1 MKILPFSV
9 HAPEIGSETD
19 VKFIVT
25 ATTILAQ
32 TKDIVK
38 THKMITYV
46 SVNKVGKV
54 KHVTN
59 STIAMICH
67 AGTTAFVTI

>member
-1 MKILPFSV
+1 MKIPLFFV

-19 VKFIVT
+19 VKFIIT
-25 ATTILAQ
+25 ATAILAQ

-38 THKMITYV
+38 TYKMIICV
-46 SVNKVGKV
+46 SVNKVGRV

-67 AGTTAFVTI
+67 A

>member
-1 MKILPFSV
+1 MKITEHVEMKILPFSV

-19 VKFIVT
+19 VKFIITVT
-25 ATTILAQ
+25 AILAQ

-46 SVNKVGKV
+46 SVNKVGRV
-54 KHVTN
+54 KHVAN

-67 AGTTAFVTI
+67 A

>member
-1 MKILPFSV
+1 MKITEHVEMKILPFSV

-19 VKFIVT
+19 VKFIITVT
-25 ATTILAQ
+25 AILAQ

-38 THKMITYV
+38 TYKMITCV
-46 SVNKVGKV
+46 SVNKVGRA

-67 AGTTAFVTI
+67 A

>member
-1 MKILPFSV
+1 MKITEHVEMKILPFSV
-9 HAPEIGSETD
+9 HVPEIGSGTD
-19 VKFIVT
+19 VKFIIT
-25 ATTILAQ
+25 ATAILAQ

-38 THKMITYV
+38 TYKIITYV
-46 SVNKVGKV
+46 YVNKVGRV

-67 AGTTAFVTI
+67 A

>member
-1 MKILPFSV
+1 MKITEHVEMKILPFFV

-46 SVNKVGKV
+46 SVNKVGRV

-59 STIAMICH
+59 STTAMICH
-67 AGTTAFVTI
+67 A

>member
-1 MKILPFSV
+1 MKILPFFV

-38 THKMITYV
+38 TYKMITYV
-46 SVNKVGKV
+46 SVNKVGRV
-54 KHVTN
+54 KHVAN

-67 AGTTAFVTI
+67 A

>member
-1 MKILPFSV
+1 MKITEHVEMKILPSFV

-19 VKFIVT
+19 VKFIIT
-25 ATTILAQ
+25 AIAILAQ

-38 THKMITYV
+38 TYKMTTYV
-46 SVNKVGKV
+46 SVNKVGRV
-54 KHVTN
+54 KLVTN

-67 AGTTAFVTI
+67 A

>member
-1 MKILPFSV
+1 MKILPFFV

-46 SVNKVGKV
+46 SVNKVGRV
-54 KHVTN
+54 KHVAN

-67 AGTTAFVTI
+67 AGMTAFVTI

>member
-19 VKFIVT
+19 VKFIIT
-25 ATTILAQ
+25 ATAILVQ

-38 THKMITYV
+38 TYKRITYV
-46 SVNKVGKV
+46 SVNKVGRV

-67 AGTTAFVTI
+67 A

>member
-1 MKILPFSV
+1 MKILPFFV

-46 SVNKVGKV
+46 SVNKVGRV
-54 KHVTN
+54 KHVAN

-67 AGTTAFVTI
+67 A

>member
-19 VKFIVT
+19 VKFIITVT
-25 ATTILAQ
+25 AILAQ

-38 THKMITYV
+38 TYKMITCV
-46 SVNKVGKV
+46 SVNKVGRA

-67 AGTTAFVTI
+67 AGMTASVTI

>member
-19 VKFIVT
+19 VKFIITVT
-25 ATTILAQ
+25 AILAQ

-38 THKMITYV
+38 TYKMITCV
-46 SVNKVGKV
+46 SVNKVGRA

-67 AGTTAFVTI
+67 A